1 MKRGDRMKERKEN
14 EGKKKGEGR
23 KEERRRKK
31 EGVQA
36 VQVK

>member
-1 MKRGDRMKERKEN
+1 MKERKEN
-14 EGKKKGEGR
+14 EGKKGEGR

-36 VQVK
+36 LQVK